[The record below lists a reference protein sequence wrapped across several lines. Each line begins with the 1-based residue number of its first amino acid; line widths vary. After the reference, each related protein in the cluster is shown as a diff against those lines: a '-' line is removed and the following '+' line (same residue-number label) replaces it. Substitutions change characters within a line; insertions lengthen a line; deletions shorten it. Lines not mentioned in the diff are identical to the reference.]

1 MRISLMGPPGSGKGT
16 QGDRLSEA
24 LSIPKISTG
33 DLIRAEIAS
42 GSDRGKE
49 IESDFHRGKL
59 SPPDLVVSLV
69 QARVEQQ
76 DCSNGF
82 ILDGSPRTVE
92 EAHFMQENGLVDIMF
107 VLDLPDEVLIER
119 MVGRRIDPSSG
130 KTYNVSLGL
139 PDVDLVTREMDSDP
153 RARIQEFKSKSLPA
167 ISMFRSDIRI
177 HVNGVGTPNQ
187 VYIRIIE
194 ALLRRW

>member
-24 LSIPKISTG
+24 LGIPKISTG

-49 IESDFHRGKL
+49 IEADFHRGKL

-69 QARVEQQ
+69 QSRVEHR
-76 DCSNGF
+76 DCSRGF

-92 EAHFMQENGLVDIMF
+92 EAQFMLENNIVDVMV

-119 MVGRRIDPSSG
+119 MEGRRIDPSTG
-130 KTYNVSLGL
+130 KTYHVSLGL
-139 PDVDLVTREMDSDP
+139 PDIALTTREMDSDP
-153 RARIQEFKSKSLPA
+153 QARIREFKTKSLPA
-167 ISMFRSDIRI
+167 LSTFSSSVRT
-177 HVNGVGTPNQ
+177 HVNGVGTPDQ
-187 VYIRIIE
+187 VYIRTLE
-194 ALLRRW
+194 ALLRGR